1 MLYAMLAACATLIF
15 VLVLA
20 RSSRGRVPS
29 PGTPLS
35 GAAEVGQD
43 DGPPRVTPSA
53 TPPGGLVARPARWG
67 RRRSGPHRFGR
78 RYRPQRNRQAIATW
92 RPDPGSRQAD
102 AIQA

>member
-35 GAAEVGQD
+35 AQQKWAKMMDRHE
-43 DGPPRVTPSA
+43 
-53 TPPGGLVARPARWG
+53 
-67 RRRSGPHRFGR
+67 
-78 RYRPQRNRQAIATW
+78 
-92 RPDPGSRQAD
+92 
-102 AIQA
+102 